1 MIPLLSRLPVAFTA
15 DVVGLLFM
23 FAFIYPLNHRP
34 RFALRFTLSSAALLA
49 VECALLALGGKD
61 CYTGG
66 LVLLYMLMQL
76 GQVALCTR
84 QSFSGLVYTTIWVVM
99 LQQFTLQMWGVVSV
113 LLPPAGWYLVVLV
126 ALLEA
131 VVVWVLVA
139 RNMPQDGAYHIGP
152 KQLLSAILLLTVF
165 QILSSNIL
173 VNVREVSFTG
183 RGGMLIM
190 CEFYCITIL
199 YLQYALF
206 KKSAVEHELLTMDML
221 WRQQKDQYDLAKENI
236 DLINQKCHDLKH
248 QVRALRG
255 MAEGKERE
263 RYLDEID
270 QSIRIYDSIL
280 KTGSEV
286 LDTILTEKSLLCNR
300 QHIHVQCVADGS
312 QMNFIDP
319 VDIYAI
325 FGNALD
331 NAIEEVQRFAEA
343 DKRQID
349 VLVYTQNQFLVINI
363 SNPLA
368 VPPRFQQGLPVTTKG
383 DNGYHGFGLKS
394 VRHTVKKYDGF
405 LTIGTEGGC
414 FSLKIV
420 IPLPANQ
427 PQQ

>member
-1 MIPLLSRLPVAFTA
+1 MISLLSRLPAVFTA

-34 RFALRFTLSSAALLA
+34 RFALRFALSSAVLMA
-49 VECALLALGGKD
+49 VDVVLLALGGKD
-61 CYTGG
+61 RYAGALI
-66 LVLLYMLMQL
+66 LVYMLVQL
-76 GQVALCTR
+76 GQVALCT
-84 QSFSGLVYTTIWVVM
+84 QQPFSGWVYTTIWVVM

-113 LLPPAGWYLVVLV
+113 LLPPAGWYLI
-126 ALLEA
+126 
-131 VVVWVLVA
+131 VVVAALAAALVWGLVA

-152 KQLLSAILLLTVF
+152 KQLLSGILLLTVF

-173 VNVREVSFTG
+173 VNVQAVSFTG
-183 RGGMLIM
+183 RWGMLIM

-206 KKSAVEHELLTMDML
+206 KKSAVQHELLTMDML

-248 QVRALRG
+248 QVRGLRG
-255 MAEGKERE
+255 MADGKERE

-286 LDTILTEKSLLCNR
+286 LDTILTEKSLLCSR

-312 QMNFIDP
+312 RMNFIDP

-349 VLVYTQNQFLVINI
+349 VLVYIQNQFLVINVT
-363 SNPLA
+363 NPLA
-368 VPPRFQQGLPVTTKG
+368 APPRFQHGLPVTTKG

-427 PQQ
+427 P